1 MYLVFFGGV
10 RLAYQNSTEKNDG
23 NVLLDLMNISDG
35 VHKLQ
40 SSKVLLIYYKPYVSD
55 ILLINVNFYDSQG
68 WSKKIQPKKADQK
81 KPKKSTQNFTY
92 PAGFF
97 WLLLKNVSFIN
108 ILVLFSLFTIIKP
121 KILIYIANRSTQ
133 NTSKDLI
140 FA

>member
-1 MYLVFFGGV
+1 MCREFSNL
-10 RLAYQNSTEKNDG
+10 K
-23 NVLLDLMNISDG
+23 ISM
-35 VHKLQ
+35 
-40 SSKVLLIYYKPYVSD
+40 
-55 ILLINVNFYDSQG
+55 QG

-81 KPKKSTQNFTY
+81 KPKKSTQNLTY

-140 FA
+140 LALNYMSGLIYNQN

>member
-1 MYLVFFGGV
+1 
-10 RLAYQNSTEKNDG
+10 
-23 NVLLDLMNISDG
+23 MNISDG

-81 KPKKSTQNFTY
+81 KPKKSTQNLTY

-121 KILIYIANRSTQ
+121 KILIYMANRSTQ

>member
-1 MYLVFFGGV
+1 
-10 RLAYQNSTEKNDG
+10 
-23 NVLLDLMNISDG
+23 MNISDG

-108 ILVLFSLFTIIKP
+108 ILVLFSLFTIIEP
-121 KILIYIANRSTQ
+121 KIFMY
-133 NTSKDLI
+133 
-140 FA
+140 